1 MRNLKK
7 VSLFSPEGLGNK
19 NVLTE
24 EEMRAIIGGYVD
36 GYCYFY
42 CMEFLSGR
50 YESGATDINGFMAS
64 YASTYGFSDLING
77 GISDMSRIQ
86 NFTGS
91 NFGTS
96 TVNISNMNAFLNGS
110 TCILAGIKVNGN
122 DHAVVITRYDSTS
135 NKYYY
140 YDPALSQETWKYAS
154 DFTFALGIIGSK

>member
-50 YESGATDINGFMAS
+50 YESGATDINGF
-64 YASTYGFSDLING
+64 
-77 GISDMSRIQ
+77 MSRIQ